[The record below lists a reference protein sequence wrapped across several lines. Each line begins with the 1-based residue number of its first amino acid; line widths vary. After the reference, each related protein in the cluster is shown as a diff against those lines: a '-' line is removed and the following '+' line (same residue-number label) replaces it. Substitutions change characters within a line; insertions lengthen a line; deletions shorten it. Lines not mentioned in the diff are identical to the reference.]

1 MTGNRC
7 KARRGGSVK
16 QIQRHLHDRYSD
28 ICTSAVFGRGRG
40 FGVILASRILL
51 KNKHLKGKEKERNKK
66 TFKESITPQ
75 LPTNFISIS
84 IGTPISCNTFV
95 CPRFNS
101 LNNSFYHNCKNSL
114 PLSRSAQTHEFLI
127 YAMFM

>member
-40 FGVILASRILL
+40 FGVIPASRVLL
-51 KNKHLKGKEKERNKK
+51 ENKHLKEKEREAEREK
-66 TFKESITPQ
+66 
-75 LPTNFISIS
+75 
-84 IGTPISCNTFV
+84 
-95 CPRFNS
+95 
-101 LNNSFYHNCKNSL
+101 
-114 PLSRSAQTHEFLI
+114 
-127 YAMFM
+127 

>member
-66 TFKESITPQ
+66 KLLKNQ
-75 LPTNFISIS
+75 LHLS
-84 IGTPISCNTFV
+84 
-95 CPRFNS
+95 S
-101 LNNSFYHNCKNSL
+101 LLILFPFQSAHPSL
-114 PLSRSAQTHEFLI
+114 VTLL
-127 YAMFM
+127 